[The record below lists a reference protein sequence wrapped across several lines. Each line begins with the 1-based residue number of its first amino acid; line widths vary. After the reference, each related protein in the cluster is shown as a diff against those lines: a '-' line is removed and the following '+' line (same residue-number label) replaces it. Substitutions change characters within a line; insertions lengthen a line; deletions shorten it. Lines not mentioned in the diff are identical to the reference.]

1 MQANSAVIDTMFAEI
16 EAKVRADLVDIS
28 KQVKEDFET
37 EAWSAINSYYYNYSP
52 IMYERTYNLKS
63 GVIDD
68 DISFATL
75 NGSEYGG
82 GVQFS
87 SAKMFDYTD
96 GGNKDIVV
104 DSFMWGI
111 HGSEKVHVDAVSPL
125 DIMEEFQH
133 SYKNILNS
141 YFTSRGYKVN
151 S

>member
-1 MQANSAVIDTMFAEI
+1 MHNEKTRLLAIVNPKFKKVTGSIAKISALLKKRDNTEKYKLYGELLTANLYRKCDY
-16 EAKVRADLVDIS
+16 S
-28 KQVKEDFET
+28 KQIE
-37 EAWSAINSYYYNYSP
+37 
-52 IMYERTYNLKS
+52 L
-63 GVIDD
+63 
-68 DISFATL
+68 
-75 NGSEYGG
+75 
-82 GVQFS
+82 
-87 SAKMFDYTD
+87 FDYVH
-96 GGNKDIVV
+96 NKDIVV